1 MGIVAPPSS
10 GLGSNSN
17 YFFADSGKN
26 LLNVKVEVDITQD
39 LISNIGFGLQL
50 NAFSPAGD
58 YSAWQQ
64 FFFSYRTSNGSPPGS
79 PGTLYGGI
87 EPWPVT
93 TSGVSNDTTTGDL
106 INYQPQLL
114 TLQDSNFRAG
124 YKLSML
130 LGNESN
136 GNVRYVTFT
145 VIDNNGHQVANQTYD
160 MLTLNIDGSGTK
172 ATEKD
177 LAPITA
183 FTFDIVGPI
192 NGEQTFFWSGAGNI
206 KYSSTNQL
214 TAQGTLPT
222 NLDSDWHTLENGNS
236 QYGELQQ
243 GSNTSFTQ
251 TFSTATLPAYL
262 PGGSLAVSQQFGSNQ
277 TNVYAIDRA
286 GQLVVF
292 YAGGGGH
299 WSATTGLGPTGMAI
313 RGAGLAASQQF
324 GAQQQTDLFFVNQ
337 GGQLNTMWVEGTGAW
352 NGPVPI
358 GGGGLF
364 PTGAA
369 VATSQ
374 QFGAP
379 NQTDAFVFDNNG
391 VLNVFWVQSAGAWG
405 GPVKVGSKNTAPP
418 GCALVASQQFGA
430 PNQTDVFFFDNNG
443 QLNVFWVQG
452 TGGWSDPVKI
462 GSKGKAPAGARL
474 AVSQQFGAP
483 NQTDVF
489 FIDNNG
495 QLNVFWVQGTGGWG
509 GPVAISS
516 PGIAPPGSAVAASRQ
531 FGTDNQT
538 DVFVI
543 DNNGQL
549 NVFWVQG
556 TGAWN
561 GPDKVGP
568 KNVAKPGAD
577 IVASQQFGL
586 TNQTD
591 VFVLNQSGTNGPGW
605 PVVYWV
611 DGAGQWN
618 GPKALVT
625 EV

>member
-1 MGIVAPPSS
+1 MGNVAPPPS

-17 YFFADSGKN
+17 YFLSDNGKN
-26 LLNVKVEVDITQD
+26 LLNVKVEVEITQD

-64 FFFSYRTSNGSPPGS
+64 FFFSYRTANGLPPGS

-93 TSGVSNDTTTGDL
+93 TSGTSNDTTSGDL
-106 INYQPQLL
+106 GNFQPQLL

-124 YKLSML
+124 YKLTIA

-145 VIDNNGHQVANQTYD
+145 VVDNTGKQVANQTYD
-160 MLTLNIDGSGTK
+160 MFNIALDIGKGNL
-172 ATEKD
+172 TEKD

-192 NGEQTFFWSGAGNI
+192 NGEQTLFWSGAGNI
-206 KYSSTNQL
+206 VYSSTNPL
-214 TAQGTLPT
+214 TVQNGLPQS
-222 NLDSDWHTLENGNS
+222 LDSDWHTLENGNS
-236 QYGELQQ
+236 TYGELPA
-243 GSNTSFTQ
+243 GPSTSITQ
-251 TFSTATLPAYL
+251 TFGISAVPAYE
-262 PGGSLAVSQQFGSNQ
+262 PSGPLAVSQQIGANQ
-277 TNVYAIDRA
+277 TNVYAMDRA

-292 YAGGGGH
+292 YVGGGGH
-299 WSATTGLGPTGMAI
+299 WSATTGFGPTGMAVQ
-313 RGAGLAASQQF
+313 GAAIAAGEQF
-324 GAQQQTDLFFVNQ
+324 GALHQTDAFFVNQ
-337 GGQLNTMWVEGTGAW
+337 SGQLNVMWTEGGAW
-352 NGPVPI
+352 NGPLPI
-358 GGGGLF
+358 GGSFLY

-379 NQTDAFVFDNNG
+379 NQTDVFLFDNNG
-391 VLNVFWVQSAGAWG
+391 VLNVYWVQSAGNWG
-405 GPVKVGSKNTAPP
+405 GPVKVGSKGTAPA
-418 GCALVASQQFGA
+418 GGALVASQQFGA

-443 QLNVFWVQG
+443 QFNVFWVQG

-462 GSKGKAPAGARL
+462 GNKNIAPPGARL

-489 FIDNNG
+489 FVDNNG
-495 QLNVFWVQGTGGWG
+495 QLKVYWVQGTGAWG
-509 GPVAISS
+509 GPVPISA

-531 FGTDNQT
+531 FGVSNQT

-549 NVFWVQG
+549 NVFWVQN

-561 GPDKVGP
+561 GPLKVGP
-568 KNVAKPGAD
+568 QHVAAPGAS

-586 TNQTD
+586 SEQTD
-591 VFVLNQSGTNGPGW
+591 VFVINETGTNAPGW

-611 DGAGQWN
+611 DAAGNWN